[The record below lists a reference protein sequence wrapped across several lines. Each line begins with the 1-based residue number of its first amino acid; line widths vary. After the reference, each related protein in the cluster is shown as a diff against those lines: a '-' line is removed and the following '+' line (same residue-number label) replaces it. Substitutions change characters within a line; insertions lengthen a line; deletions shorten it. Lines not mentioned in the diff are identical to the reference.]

1 MTIAYVGLGAN
12 LGNARD
18 TVERALLAIDALPS
32 VRLSA
37 QSSLFRSA
45 PVDAIGDDFV
55 NAVAQLETSLTAP
68 ALLAHL
74 QQIELAFGRER
85 PFPNA
90 PRTLDLDLLLF
101 GSEQHQSATLT
112 VPHPRLTQRAFTLIP
127 LLQLDALIDIP
138 GYGPAHTFVAAVAE
152 QVIQKMVHRSCVAK
166 PVRLLSDGDV
176 LAGLSS

>member
-12 LGNARD
+12 LGDARD
-18 TVERALLAIDALPS
+18 TVERALLAIDALPAT
-32 VRLSA
+32 RLSA

-45 PVDAIGDDFV
+45 PVDATGDDFV
-55 NAVAQLETSLTAP
+55 NAVAQLDTRLSAP
-68 ALLAHL
+68 DLLAHL
-74 QQIELAFGRER
+74 QHIELAFGRER

-90 PRTLDLDLLLF
+90 PRTLDLDVLLF
-101 GSEQHQSATLT
+101 GNEQHQTTTLT

-138 GYGPAHTFVAAVAE
+138 GYGPAHTFVADVAG
-152 QVIQKMVHRSCVAK
+152 QVIQKMVQRSCMDK

-176 LAGLSS
+176 MGGLSS